1 MKCSSHAGQ
10 HLVPARTLAPR
21 GVLASGLN
29 NHSIGDTV
37 FSCMMEG
44 LANRGNADMLR
55 MVQAQGWATGLS
67 AGVAEGGHERSSAAW
82 LFDVALTL
90 TDAGLSAPPGA
101 GLAPVALLFQFL
113 SLLRQRGPQ
122 E

>member
-1 MKCSSHAGQ
+1 MMTQ
-10 HLVPARTLAPR
+10 AR
-21 GVLASGLN
+21 
-29 NHSIGDTV
+29 
-37 FSCMMEG
+37 
-44 LANRGNADMLR
+44 
-55 MVQAQGWATGLS
+55 GWATGLS

-90 TDAGLSAPPGA
+90 TDAGLSAPPGS

-113 SLLRQRGPQ
+113 RLLRRRGPQ